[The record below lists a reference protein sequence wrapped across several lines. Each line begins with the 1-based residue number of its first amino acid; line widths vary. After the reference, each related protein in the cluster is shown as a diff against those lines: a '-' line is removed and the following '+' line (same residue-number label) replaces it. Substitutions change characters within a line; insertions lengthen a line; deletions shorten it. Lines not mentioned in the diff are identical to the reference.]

1 MCGLPCAMC
10 KINGLIQRVRLINC
24 VPLSTVAFNFIQL
37 FSTILNFLQQFE
49 AIIMSYVTAYLD
61 RSIDAN

>member
-1 MCGLPCAMC
+1 MYGLPCAMC
-10 KINGLIQRVRLINC
+10 EINGLMQRVRLIN
-24 VPLSTVAFNFIQL
+24 VPLTTVTFNFILL